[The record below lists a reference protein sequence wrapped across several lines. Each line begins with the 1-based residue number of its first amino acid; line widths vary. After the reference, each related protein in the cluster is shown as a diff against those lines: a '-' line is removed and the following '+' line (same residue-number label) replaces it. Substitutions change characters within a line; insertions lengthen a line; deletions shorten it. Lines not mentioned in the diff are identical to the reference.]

1 MYTWMNLCTVMVVS
15 KLSQFDSNTLR
26 KIMDNYV
33 CKKCGY
39 VYEPAEGDSKAGIEP
54 GLPFASLPEDW
65 HCPQCNAERSEFDPE
80 QGVMPGMVAP
90 IGSE

>member
-1 MYTWMNLCTVMVVS
+1 VYLNESLYSHGCKQVEPVRF
-15 KLSQFDSNTLR
+15 QYIEE

-39 VYEPAEGDSKAGIEP
+39 VYEPAEGDSEAGIEP

-90 IGSE
+90 IGE